1 MMKRKKA
8 SVLPGQ
14 NMTWKRFKRF
24 IPFYLLGL
32 PAMVYIFINNY
43 MPLYGIQLAF
53 KHYRAMDGIS
63 GSKWVGLENFKYLF
77 RNDAWTLTRNT
88 LLYNFF
94 WMFLELV
101 ITVALAIFLNE
112 IISAFCK
119 KIYQSMILLPY
130 LMSYVVVAY
139 IAFVF
144 LGDSGILNTIL
155 TKVGGHPVNWYFE
168 PKYWP
173 FILTVVRMWKSIG
186 FGTIIYLSTLIGFGR
201 DYYEAA
207 ELDGASKWQQIRF
220 ITIPLLKPTMI
231 MMITLGMSAI
241 FRSDFALFYQVPR
254 NQGMLYNVT
263 DTIDTYV
270 FRAITQTGDMG
281 LSSAAAFYQSLVCF
295 ATLLIFNSLV
305 RKFNKE
311 NALF

>member
-1 MMKRKKA
+1 MKAKKISA
-8 SVLPGQ
+8 APKQ
-14 NMTWKRFKRF
+14 KMTWKKFKRF

-32 PAMVYIFINNY
+32 PALIYIFINNY

-53 KHYRAMDGIS
+53 KHYRAMDGIA
-63 GSKWVGLENFKYLF
+63 GSEWVGLDNFRYLF
-77 RNDAWTLTRNT
+77 KNDAWILTRNT

-112 IISAFCK
+112 VVSSFCK
-119 KIYQSMILLPY
+119 KLYQSMILLPY

-144 LGDSGILNTIL
+144 LGDSGLLNAMVMKT
-155 TKVGGHPVNWYFE
+155 GGHPINWYFE

-186 FGTIIYLSTLIGFGR
+186 FGTIIYLSTLVGFGR
-201 DYYEAA
+201 NYYEAA
-207 ELDGASKWQQIRF
+207 ELDGATKWQQIRF
-220 ITIPLLKPTMI
+220 ITLPLLKPTMI
-231 MMITLGMSAI
+231 MMITLGMGAI

-281 LSSAAAFYQSLVCF
+281 MSSAAAFYQSIVCF
-295 ATLLIFNSLV
+295 ITLIVFNSIV
-305 RKFNKE
+305 RKINRE